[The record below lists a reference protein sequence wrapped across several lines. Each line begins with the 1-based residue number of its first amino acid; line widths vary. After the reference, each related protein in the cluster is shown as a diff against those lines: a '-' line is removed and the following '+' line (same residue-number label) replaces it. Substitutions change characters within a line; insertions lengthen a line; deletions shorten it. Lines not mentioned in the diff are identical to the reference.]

1 MTPRQRAAAA
11 FAELDAIDRRC
22 HTTMRESDDLA
33 RKESALLHLAGAMD
47 EIYGPLPA
55 ERATVLRVVS
65 YLPGGDSEIRCAEC
79 AGTGLQD
86 GPDGAPCEWCS
97 GTGMW

>member
-22 HTTMRESDDLA
+22 HTTRRETDDLA
-33 RKESALLHLAGAMD
+33 QKETALAHLAVAMD

-55 ERATVLRVVS
+55 ERTPVLRVVS
-65 YLPGGDSEIRCAEC
+65 WKPKDEEMDCAEC
-79 AGTGLQD
+79 VGTGLQD
-86 GPDGAPCEWCS
+86 GPDGAPCDWCN
-97 GTGMW
+97 GTGLW